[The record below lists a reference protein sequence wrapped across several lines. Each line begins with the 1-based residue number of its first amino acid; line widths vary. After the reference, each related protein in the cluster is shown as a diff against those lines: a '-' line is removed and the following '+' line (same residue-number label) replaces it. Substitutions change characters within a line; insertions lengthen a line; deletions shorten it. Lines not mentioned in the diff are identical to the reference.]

1 MQNHEPAPHSD
12 QLPAPRP
19 LIHRP
24 TRLLVAVDGQPLDKP
39 EAIASYNGTPLYYTP
54 LHQDSGL
61 ALVAFTS
68 RTLMLA
74 EAKRQAEQLAQ
85 RGVQPAFEH
94 ICQQPPYNL
103 PEQACFYEHIN
114 QGGAWLCVPPGK
126 AYSDLT
132 RVGRTKVV
140 VGYTSYWNDVISSVS
155 WSRWH
160 VSLYENI
167 RYGGSELLL
176 PAGCNTPD
184 LGVLGWND
192 RASSLVNWGE
202 RF

>member
-1 MQNHEPAPHSD
+1 MENYEPAPNPD
-12 QLPAPRP
+12 QLPAPQP
-19 LIHRP
+19 LLHRP
-24 TRLLVAVDGQPLDKP
+24 TPLLLAVDGQPLDKP
-39 EAIASYNGTPLYYTP
+39 EAITGYNGTPLYYTP
-54 LHQDSGL
+54 LRQDSGL

-68 RTLMLA
+68 RTTMLA
-74 EAKRQAEQLAQ
+74 QVKRQAEQMAQ
-85 RGVQPAFEH
+85 QAVQPAFEH

-192 RASSLVNWGE
+192 RASSIVNWGE

>member
-1 MQNHEPAPHSD
+1 MENHEPAPNQD
-12 QLPAPRP
+12 QLPAPHS

-24 TRLLVAVDGQPLDKP
+24 VSLLLAVDGQPLDKP
-39 EAIASYNGTPLYYTP
+39 EAITCYNGTPLYYTT

-68 RTLMLA
+68 RTNMLA
-74 EAKRQAEQLAQ
+74 QVKRQAENLAP
-85 RGVQPAFEH
+85 RRVQPAFEH

-103 PEQACFYEHIN
+103 PEQACFYENIN
-114 QGGAWLCVPPGK
+114 QGGAGLCVPAGK

-132 RVGRTKVV
+132 RVGRTKVI
-140 VGYTSYWNDVISSVS
+140 VGYINYWNDVISSVS

-160 VSLYENI
+160 VSLYENT

-192 RASSLVNWGE
+192 RASSIVNWGE